1 MQLGGNM
8 INFDKMLERFRSKKK
23 EININVRP
31 ADQLKSD
38 LLNCLI
44 RYDQD
49 TQLEALTSVVKK
61 QFPLTWRVYRLHIIR
76 NRKMK
81 EAV

>member
-1 MQLGGNM
+1 MNLK
-8 INFDKMLERFRSKKK
+8 FWKKK
-23 EININVRP
+23 EVHPVTNVRP
-31 ADQLKSD
+31 ADQLKSN

-44 RYDQD
+44 RHDQE

-76 NRKMK
+76 NKK
-81 EAV
+81 KVEEAA

>member
-1 MQLGGNM
+1 MKLLEKFILHLNQQL
-8 INFDKMLERFRSKKK
+8 KKK
-23 EININVRP
+23 EKATNVRP

-44 RYDQD
+44 RYDQE

-76 NRKMK
+76 NRKELK
-81 EAV
+81 AA